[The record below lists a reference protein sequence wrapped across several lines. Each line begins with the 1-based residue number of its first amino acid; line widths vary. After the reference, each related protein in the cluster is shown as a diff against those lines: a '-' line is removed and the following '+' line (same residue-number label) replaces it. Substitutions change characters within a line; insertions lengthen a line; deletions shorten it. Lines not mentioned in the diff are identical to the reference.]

1 MSVEIPS
8 AEPAVGDA
16 AMQSLDPAN
25 QSAQDTY
32 KLLVGA
38 VVPRPIAFVSTLD
51 EHGVRNLAPFSFFT
65 VASANPPVVCFCPM
79 IRGHAR
85 PDLPGTKDTLRNI
98 IATREF
104 VLNIV
109 SEEFAAK
116 MNACSADVPPEVDE
130 FDLSKLTPLA
140 SERVKPPRVAESHVQ
155 MECRLEQIVHVS
167 PKPLGGS
174 LVLGE
179 VLRFHVRSALLENFR
194 IDPDQLHA
202 IGRMAGST
210 YCRTRDRFE
219 MERPK

>member
-1 MSVEIPS
+1 MIVETS
-8 AEPAVGDA
+8 LTPALADRPMQTLDA
-16 AMQSLDPAN
+16 AGQSP
-25 QSAQDTY
+25 QDIY

-79 IRGHAR
+79 IRGRAR

-98 IATREF
+98 IATKEF

-109 SEEFAAK
+109 SEEFAEK

-130 FDLSKLTPLA
+130 FDLSGLTPIA

-179 VLRFHVRSALLENFR
+179 VLRFHVRKSLFDNFR

-202 IGRMAGST
+202 IGRMAGGT
-210 YCRTRDRFE
+210 YCRTRDRFD